1 MNRLTTL
8 IAAGTIAGAAATFT
22 LPAQA
27 QEFYVVHP
35 NGQVTREFT
44 GYNRLYG
51 RSYISF
57 SFGTPGFWYWDSY
70 RHHYHYRRAH
80 EWNERWQREHWRH
93 RHMDRDHR
101 HSRRGYDD
109 D

>member
-8 IAAGTIAGAAATFT
+8 IAAGAIAGAAATVT

-27 QEFYVVHP
+27 QEYYVVH
-35 NGQVTREFT
+35 NGQVTREFS
-44 GYNRLYG
+44 GQNRLYG

-57 SFGTPGFWYWDSY
+57 TFGVPGFWYRDSY
-70 RHHYHYRRAH
+70 RDHYHYRRDR
-80 EWNERWQREHWRH
+80 EWHERWQRDHWRH
-93 RHMDRDHR
+93 TYLDRDHR
-101 HSRRGYDD
+101 HSRRGFDD